1 MDTGENIDI
10 IRFDELYPLRKV
22 TLINL
27 EKRGVAWLLANE
39 AIRKYNPCM
48 AVSAYFYYK
57 NIQYIKPKAIGRDES
72 GALIG
77 AEFDDFMIVYDD
89 AIEWYDFIAT
99 GDTSKY
105 GKDFEDVA
113 KRVIGMMNED
123 GVCRTLLTAITKYEA
138 GTIDLTEEGIRAL
151 YTIAALMIETI
162 RARNI
167 RIKLEEEEIKKKP
180 KVTTVVA
187 PTEDMPELAA
197 VANMIGFIA
206 QKYNLSIDE
215 VIEKVRGM
223 FRK

>member
-27 EKRGVAWLLANE
+27 EKRGIAWLLANE

-89 AIEWYDFIAT
+89 AIKWYDFIAT
-99 GDTSKY
+99 GDISKY

-162 RARNI
+162 RSRNI

-206 QKYNLSIDE
+206 QKYNLSVDE
-215 VIEKVRGM
+215 VIKRVREL